1 MTVIP
6 SQPSE
11 QASLMLESLRQAVHE
26 ALERKQRL
34 GQYAVIWESGE
45 LRRIGIGADQP
56 ARKHIEQDGH

>member
-34 GQYAVIWESGE
+34 GQYAIVWESGE
-45 LRRIGIGADQP
+45 LRRIGIGPDRP
-56 ARKHIEQDGH
+56 APTITAQGDH